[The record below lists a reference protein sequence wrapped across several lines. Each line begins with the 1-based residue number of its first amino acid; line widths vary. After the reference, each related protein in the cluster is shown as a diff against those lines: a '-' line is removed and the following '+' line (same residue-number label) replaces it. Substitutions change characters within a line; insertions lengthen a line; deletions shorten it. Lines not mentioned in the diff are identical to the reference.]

1 VRGNKNDGQNVMVGV
16 HPAYL
21 LEGEEVVVYTN
32 EWRTEDEKLVVV
44 GLDGTVQRGLD
55 L

>member
-1 VRGNKNDGQNVMVGV
+1 MGNKKDEQNVMVGV

-21 LEGEEVVVYTN
+21 LAGEEVVVYTN

-44 GLDGTVQRGLD
+44 ELDETAQRDLD